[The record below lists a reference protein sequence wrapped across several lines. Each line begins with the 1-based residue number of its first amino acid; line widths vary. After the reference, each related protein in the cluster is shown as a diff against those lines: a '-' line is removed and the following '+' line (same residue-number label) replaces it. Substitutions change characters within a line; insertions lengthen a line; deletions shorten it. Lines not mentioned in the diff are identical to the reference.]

1 MVKLFSYGTLREQNV
16 QQAIFGRLVVG
27 ADDALVGY
35 KLKPATVTH
44 ERATAIS
51 GRAEHT
57 TVLSTGQNDDQVA
70 GIVFDLTED
79 ELRRADSYERCG
91 LPANP
96 GPTEIRMRCVGVHE
110 DATPN

>member
-27 ADDALVGY
+27 TDDALIGY
-35 KLKPATVTH
+35 KLTSATITH
-44 ERATAIS
+44 EKAIAIS

-57 TVLSTGQNDDQVA
+57 TVVSTGQKDDQVV

-79 ELRRADSYERCG
+79 ELRRADSYE
-91 LPANP
+91 
-96 GPTEIRMRCVGVHE
+96 
-110 DATPN
+110 DAAYQRIQVRLTSGCDAWVYVKT